1 MTYGE
6 YSALLVEQKNAV
18 LKVTV
23 NRPHVLNAQ
32 SRVMREELDD
42 VFEIAEDDDD
52 VRVVI
57 IAGAGKHFSAG
68 HDLGSAEE
76 MADREERPIV
86 PGYAAAYKRQWD
98 LNVANTLRWR
108 NFPKP
113 TIAQV
118 QGYCIMGGIILATAC
133 DLIVA
138 SDDARFSDRTV
149 RWGGPH
155 VQYSSLPWEI
165 GFRRAKEYL
174 FTGDW
179 ISADEAERIG
189 LVNKVVSRED
199 LETETMNLAE
209 RIALQDPF
217 AVRLAKTS
225 INMMQD
231 EAGFHNG
238 IMSAFHVYSAGT
250 GHRREQNQDPDNPP
264 GVDRARAR
272 DAKFGDNH

>member
-1 MTYGE
+1 
-6 YSALLVEQKNAV
+6 
-18 LKVTV
+18 
-23 NRPHVLNAQ
+23 
-32 SRVMREELDD
+32 
-42 VFEIAEDDDD
+42 
-52 VRVVI
+52 
-57 IAGAGKHFSAG
+57 
-68 HDLGSAEE
+68 
-76 MADREERPIV
+76 
-86 PGYAAAYKRQWD
+86 
-98 LNVANTLRWR
+98 
-108 NFPKP
+108 
-113 TIAQV
+113 
-118 QGYCIMGGIILATAC
+118 MGGIILATAC

-179 ISADEAERIG
+179 ISAVEAERIG

-199 LETETMNLAE
+199 LESETMNLAE

-238 IMSAFHVYSAGT
+238 IMSAFHVYSAGI
-250 GHRREQNQDPDNPP
+250 GHRREMNNDPDNPP
-264 GVDRARAR
+264 GVGRARAR